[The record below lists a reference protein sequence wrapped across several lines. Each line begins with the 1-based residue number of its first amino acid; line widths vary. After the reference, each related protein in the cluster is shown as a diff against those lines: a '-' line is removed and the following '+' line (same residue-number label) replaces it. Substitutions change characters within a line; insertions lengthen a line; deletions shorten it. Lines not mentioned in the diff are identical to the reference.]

1 MGKTELV
8 MNKYDLC
15 PPVTIKQLGGN
26 KLFKIITIILSSFY
40 KYQS

>member
-15 PPVTIKQLGGN
+15 PPVTIKQLGATN
-26 KLFKIITIILSSFY
+26 YLRLL
-40 KYQS
+40 Q